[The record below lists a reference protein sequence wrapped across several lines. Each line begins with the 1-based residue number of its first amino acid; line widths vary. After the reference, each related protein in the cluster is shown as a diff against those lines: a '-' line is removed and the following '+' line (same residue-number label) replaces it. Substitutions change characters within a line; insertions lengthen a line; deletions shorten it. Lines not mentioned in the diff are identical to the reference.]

1 MSEAIPAMLFDEV
14 KGSMTSPDGQTVFL
28 RADIIDGDDLLLGFP
43 HKSIGTMIEN
53 LAAQLPYGQS
63 DEGDKIVTAFFV
75 SGYEIGTGPN
85 GEPVLVLP
93 IGEIAKINFVMT
105 QEMVASLSMEL
116 SRVAT
121 KN

>member
-1 MSEAIPAMLFDEV
+1 MSEALPGMLFSDV
-14 KGSMTSPDGQTVFL
+14 KGSMTSPDGQQVFL
-28 RADIIDGDDLLLGFP
+28 KAETIDGDDLLLGFP
-43 HKSIGTMIEN
+43 HEQIGTMIEN
-53 LAAQLPYGQS
+53 LAAQIPNGRNH
-63 DEGDKIVTAFFV
+63 EGDKVTTGFFV
-75 SGYEIGTGPN
+75 SGYEIGKGPK

-93 IGEIAKINFVMT
+93 IGENAKINFVMT